1 MISKAIKD
9 KIPTS
14 YAAML
19 IHPERAGFEASLK
32 DECQSYWDNLAVIE
46 EPDDFDWSAIDKN
59 QMGDLMI
66 IFSKKY
72 FADGTFDKYKCRIV
86 FRGDR
91 WQNTDRL
98 STYSSS
104 MEEDAFKLMVG
115 VAATED
121 LDLFALDVKTALLHG
136 TFPNGI
142 EQWVRSPYGVPANLL
157 PRKFRFCKCTYG
169 HSLG

>member
-1 MISKAIKD
+1 
-9 KIPTS
+9 
-14 YAAML
+14 
-19 IHPERAGFEASLK
+19 
-32 DECQSYWDNLAVIE
+32 V

-121 LDLFALDVKTALLHG
+121 LNLFALDVKTAFLHG
-136 TFPNGI
+136 IFPNGI

-157 PRKFRFCKCTYG
+157 PRKFRLGKCIMVTRWLASAG
-169 HSLG
+169 MSTVMPHFVVLASLRLSHRLLYKY